1 MLKKDIQ
8 LVFIAV
14 MICFIPITTVI
25 AEEPMSKRMFVSP
38 SDIGIEKAAD
48 RARKTV
54 RMIDDMYKTF
64 IVLVTKE
71 YVTDP
76 TMFSA
81 LILSKKV
88 FEAMSKKGWHEARL
102 LGTDETPHN
111 PDNSPKD
118 VFERDAVEALIS
130 GKNYYEKVER
140 VDGKYYLRS
149 ATSVIAVME
158 GCTIC
163 HPGKKVG
170 DLLGAISY
178 RISINEYFD

>member
-1 MLKKDIQ
+1 MLKTGKKLIF
-8 LVFIAV
+8 VTV
-14 MICFIPITTVI
+14 MIYFFANTPAI
-25 AEEPMSKRMFVSP
+25 AEEPFRKRMFVSP
-38 SDIGIEKAAD
+38 QDIGIEKAVE
-48 RARKTV
+48 RAKKTV
-54 RMIDDMYKTF
+54 RMIDEMYKTF

-81 LILSKKV
+81 LILSKRI

-118 VFERDAVEALIS
+118 GFERDAVKALVS
-130 GKNYYEKVER
+130 GQNYYEKVER
-140 VDGKYYLRS
+140 VEGKYYLRS

-158 GCTIC
+158 GCKIC

-170 DLLGAISY
+170 DLLGGISY
-178 RISINEYFD
+178 RISVDEYFD

>member
-1 MLKKDIQ
+1 MLKINKK
-8 LVFIAV
+8 LLFVTG
-14 MICFIPITTVI
+14 MIYFFANAQVI
-25 AEEPMSKRMFVSP
+25 AEEPFKKRMFVSP
-38 SDIGIEKAAD
+38 QDIEIEKAVD
-48 RARKTV
+48 RAKKTV

-81 LILSKKV
+81 LILSKRV

-102 LGTDETPHN
+102 LGTDGTPHN

-118 VFERDAVEALIS
+118 GFERDAALIS
-130 GKNYYEKVER
+130 GKNYYEKVEM

-149 ATSVIAVME
+149 ATSVIAFME

-170 DLLGAISY
+170 DLLGGISY
-178 RISINEYFD
+178 RISVNEYFN